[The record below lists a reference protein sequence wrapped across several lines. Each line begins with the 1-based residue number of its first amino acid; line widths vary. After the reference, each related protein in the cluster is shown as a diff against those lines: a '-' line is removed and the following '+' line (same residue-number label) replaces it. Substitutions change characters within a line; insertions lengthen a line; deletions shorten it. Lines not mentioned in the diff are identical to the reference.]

1 MRRKQKRLL
10 QFAGLII
17 VAFLFLPNVGLWSLY
32 RDRMFD
38 NSPDT
43 VDAPG
48 GIPLVQVR
56 SRPQLAVGRLPGG
69 AAPRPPR
76 SQTAAAAPSVVRSNV
91 AVAADPG
98 VRLTRRRCVLT
109 NLYIP
114 MLCVCVRARARVSPR
129 ECVCVMRYTKWTPTL
144 QNRRE
149 RCSVM

>member
-76 SQTAAAAPSVVRSNV
+76 SQTSAAAPSVVRSNV
-91 AVAADPG
+91 AAAAEAG
-98 VRLTRRRCVLT
+98 VRLTRGRCVLT

-114 MLCVCVRARARVSPR
+114 MLCVCARACVSA
-129 ECVCVMRYTKWTPTL
+129 
-144 QNRRE
+144 
-149 RCSVM
+149 